1 MFQAYKMNVS
11 NVLLNNC
18 ILVLSRKFDNT
29 ISKYSTFFKLTNK
42 CEYEYCKI
50 YLQLKYDNWKS
61 TNKCN

>member
-18 ILVLSRKFDNT
+18 KLVLSRKFDNT

-42 CEYEYCKI
+42 CEYEY
-50 YLQLKYDNWKS
+50 
-61 TNKCN
+61 